1 MLEYW
6 LLNDKKLEARTS
18 LLELEDMRVMRD
30 YCKNGKRHI
39 VSNHGENVFYV
50 TETLSRKG
58 KNIVRVKD
66 AATGIILLQITYNT
80 NRWEDLQ
87 NIILRAAVYFYPVST
102 IGQKQMEDAGLTFV
116 NNTVVAENS

>member
-30 YCKNGKRHI
+30 YRKNGKRHI
-39 VSNHGENVFYV
+39 VSNYGENVFYV

-58 KNIVRVKD
+58 KNIIRVKD

-87 NIILRAAVYFYPVST
+87 DIILRAAVYFYPVSI

>member
-1 MLEYW
+1 MVEYW
-6 LLNDKKLEARTS
+6 LLSDKSFEARTV
-18 LLELEDMRVMRD
+18 LLELENMRVMRD
-30 YCKNGKRHI
+30 YHKNGKRHI

-66 AATGIILLQITYNT
+66 AVTGIILLQITYNT

-87 NIILRAAVYFYPVST
+87 DIILRAAVYFYPVST
-102 IGQKQMEDAGLTFV
+102 IGQKQMEDVGLKFI
-116 NNTVVAENS
+116 NSTVIVENS